1 MQNRFKSEGGFALP
15 GQCALEIVGDDA
27 RAFAQAQFMN
37 DLRPLRAGQWQWNG
51 WLDAKGRVQALFA
64 LHMEHGQKLLAAL
77 RMTPAAAEPVI
88 AQLRRYVLRSKV
100 RLQLLDDIVVA
111 GAFAGDAGASAPALA
126 LPGTPARTLL
136 ILPAPVQDD
145 AELALRWQQAD
156 IEAGLPWLPAES
168 VGAFTPQML
177 SLHRW
182 NAYSVNKGCYPGQ
195 EVVARTHYLGQAK
208 RRLLRVASA
217 AALPPGTAIEAN
229 GRSIGNVVCS
239 CRAGS
244 GHVGLAVFGGEA
256 LDALSAGGQAL
267 TTEPFPEPAH

>member
-1 MQNRFKSEGGFALP
+1 MQDIFKFARVFALP
-15 GQCALEIVGDDA
+15 EQCVLEIVGDDA

-37 DLRPLRAGQWQWNG
+37 DLRPLRAGEWQWNG

-64 LHMEHGQKLLAAL
+64 LHMEHEQRLLAAL
-77 RMTPAAAEPVI
+77 RMAPATAEPVV
-88 AQLRRYVLRSKV
+88 ALLRRYVLRSKV
-100 RLQLLDDIVVA
+100 RLQLRDDFMVA
-111 GAFAGDAGASAPALA
+111 GAFAGDVGASAPALA

-136 ILPAPVQDD
+136 ILPAPVRDD
-145 AELALRWQQAD
+145 TELALRWQQAD

-182 NAYSVNKGCYPGQ
+182 AAYSVNKGCYPGQ

-217 AALPPGTAIEAN
+217 AALPPGTAIEAD
-229 GRSIGNVVCS
+229 GRSVGNMVCS
-239 CRAGS
+239 CRAGN
-244 GHVGLAVFGGEA
+244 GYAGLAVFGGEV
-256 LDALSAGGQAL
+256 LEALSASGQAL
-267 TTEPFPEPAH
+267 TVEPLPEPAH